1 MQKLAVFGMLFAVA
15 ALGGCGNS
23 ATAVSRSQTT
33 VERGI
38 FISTGDCADAGKLTI
53 DQCGQAIDAAV
64 TLHQNQAPSYKSLH
78 ACAEVEGPDR
88 CARDVDGAYRS
99 NVQAFFVTMSNRPSA
114 VPLYASRDGT
124 VGFLGLDK
132 KAFVVNDDDYTM
144 SAAAQAIAHENAK
157 LRKRI

>member
-1 MQKLAVFGMLFAVA
+1 
-15 ALGGCGNS
+15 
-23 ATAVSRSQTT
+23 
-33 VERGI
+33 
-38 FISTGDCADAGKLTI
+38 
-53 DQCGQAIDAAV
+53 
-64 TLHQNQAPSYKSLH
+64 
-78 ACAEVEGPDR
+78 
-88 CARDVDGAYRS
+88 
-99 NVQAFFVTMSNRPSA
+99 VQAFFVTMSNRPSA